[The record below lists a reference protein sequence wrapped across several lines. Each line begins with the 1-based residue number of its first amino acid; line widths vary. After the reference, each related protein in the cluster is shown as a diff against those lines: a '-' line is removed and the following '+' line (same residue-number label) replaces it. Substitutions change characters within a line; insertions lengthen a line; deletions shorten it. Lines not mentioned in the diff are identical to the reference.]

1 MKQRRRR
8 GTRPP
13 LPQRQRPRQD
23 ALLRAGIEPRLQVPF
38 LLLLLVLL
46 VVLVVVVVV
55 VVAVAVVVV
64 VVVVVL
70 VVVVVPTGRAPE
82 EVGPGVQHGRRHF
95 VQLPEAAEHEA
106 VGRQPQGAV

>member
-1 MKQRRRR
+1 M
-8 GTRPP
+8 
-13 LPQRQRPRQD
+13 
-23 ALLRAGIEPRLQVPF
+23 
-38 LLLLLVLL
+38 
-46 VVLVVVVVV
+46 VVVVVVVMVVVVVVVAVVVVVV

-70 VVVVVPTGRAPE
+70 VVVVPTGRAPE